1 MDQINSAIRWMK
13 KNKFWLGCFWM
24 SALMVGIWCFR
35 VFTAID
41 KETDKNVKNIQQK
54 INTTNQI
61 QRVSAEGVEGTPA
74 HPNTKSE
81 EGIQQEMELTVASII
96 EAWEKRVNDQK
107 KILKWPSDIIE
118 SPAFA
123 ETFSRY
129 DPPELIP
136 DTWLQGDGRL
146 GPLLALYAK
155 NIPKQMVVLT
165 GDDLLRTYWNYDPAR
180 LEAEERASTQP
191 VGRSSP
197 GRRSN
202 GDDEYGEG
210 SGRSIG
216 GRSIGG
222 NGRSTGG
229 GSRGQAQDTPGF
241 VYDELTGE
249 LIDLNSFAVIWDDV
263 NQELWQTKM
272 TSFKGRDDHR
282 LPTNTP
288 TPLQCY
294 MLQQDLWLLEAIFRI
309 IREVNGDADANDISS
324 IKQLH
329 HVVFGRDVGGKLGVL
344 TPFDP
349 LLGAA
354 GDAGV
359 ANGDDGGQRF
369 VDDEEEPYG
378 RSGEEDG
385 ESPTISPYHHR
396 YVDLNFDPL
405 GAAKVKEIIESP
417 ELPPEDLE
425 LIVSK
430 RVPVRI
436 AVRMKETEIATFMA
450 ACANS
455 PFAFEIQ
462 QVRWNR
468 HQKGEQI
475 ELGGQRGGGFG
486 GLGTGRS
493 GGGRPSPGRSLLGGG
508 AGGGIFGGGGGS
520 GTSVAPALESTPVEV
535 RTNYDVNVEF
545 YGIVKIYNPVR
556 PKVLQAA
563 AGLEEVEV
571 DPNDAASI
579 DSAKS
584 ARSRL

>member
-13 KNKFWLGCFWM
+13 KNKFWLGCFVM
-24 SALMVGIWCFR
+24 SALMIGIWCFR

-54 INTTNQI
+54 INTTNSI
-61 QRVSAEGVEGTPA
+61 NRVSAEGVEGDPA

-81 EGIQQEMELTVASII
+81 EGIQNEMELTVASIL
-96 EAWEKRVNDQK
+96 EAWRKRVDDQK

-118 SPAFA
+118 SPKFA

-165 GDDLLRTYWNYDPAR
+165 GDDLLRTRWNYDPAR
-180 LEAEERASTQP
+180 LEAEKLASSQP
-191 VGRSSP
+191 GRPSAGRPSP
-197 GRRSN
+197 GRSN
-202 GDDEYGEG
+202 IGGYDNEYGDDGG
-210 SGRSIG
+210 GG
-216 GRSIGG
+216 GR
-222 NGRSTGG
+222 
-229 GSRGQAQDTPGF
+229 RGPAQDVPGF

-249 LIDLNSFAVIWDDV
+249 LVDLNSFAVIWDDV

-282 LPTNTP
+282 LPTNSP

-294 MLQQDLWLLEAIFRI
+294 MLQQDLWLLEAIFKI

-354 GDAGV
+354 GEAGLGGGDYGRGYGDDEYGDDEYGDAG
-359 ANGDDGGQRF
+359 GDG
-369 VDDEEEPYG
+369 YG
-378 RSGEEDG
+378 TGLDG
-385 ESPTISPYHHR
+385 EGTPVISPYHKR
-396 YVDLNFDPL
+396 YVDLNFEPL
-405 GAAKVKEIIESP
+405 DAQKVKEIIESP
-417 ELPPEDLE
+417 ELPEEDLE

-475 ELGGQRGGGFG
+475 ALGGQRGGLFNSNTGRPG
-486 GLGTGRS
+486 AGRQGTGRPSGGIRSGGLFSGSS
-493 GGGRPSPGRSLLGGG
+493 GGGNSPGQ
-508 AGGGIFGGGGGS
+508 
-520 GTSVAPALESTPVEV
+520 VLESTPVEV

-556 PKVLQAA
+556 PKVLRAA

-571 DPNDAASI
+571 DPNDAASLT
-579 DSAKS
+579 SAQS
-584 ARSRL
+584 ARPRL